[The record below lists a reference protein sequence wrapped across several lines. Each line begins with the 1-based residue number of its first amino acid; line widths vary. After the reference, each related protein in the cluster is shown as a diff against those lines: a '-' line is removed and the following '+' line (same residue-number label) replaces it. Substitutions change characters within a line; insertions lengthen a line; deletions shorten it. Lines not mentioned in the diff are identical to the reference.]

1 MLLELDDDVLGDIR
15 GNGEPDPDRAA
26 RRRVNCGI
34 NADHLPVKIEGR
46 SAGVAAVDRSVDL
59 QEIVVKALVDV
70 TPECGD
76 DPGGHRT
83 AEPERIAH
91 RDYPIPDLGVIAVSP
106 CHVGKLLVGIDLE
119 KGDVGLLVA
128 ADHFG
133 RVPAVILKEYRHLV
147 GVGDDMVVGY
157 NVTGGVD
164 DEPGAQRHDFFRGIA
179 ELERLFEKTLEE
191 LIERRAA
198 RPEWRGTL
206 VTCISFALGR
216 RLFLQFDLNIDDGW
230 REC

>member
-1 MLLELDDDVLGDIR
+1 MATPSQPQVTWPCSLSWTMTCSAIFEGTANPI
-15 GNGEPDPDRAA
+15 PDRAA

-76 DPGGHRT
+76 DPGGHRA

-91 RDYPIPDLGVIAVSP
+91 RDYPIPDLGVIAVFP

-133 RVPAVILKEYRHLV
+133 SVAAVILKEDRHLV
-147 GVGDDMVVGY
+147 G
-157 NVTGGVD
+157 
-164 DEPGAQRHDFFRGIA
+164 
-179 ELERLFEKTLEE
+179 
-191 LIERRAA
+191 
-198 RPEWRGTL
+198 
-206 VTCISFALGR
+206 
-216 RLFLQFDLNIDDGW
+216 GW
-230 REC
+230 RRHGCWLQCSRRGR